1 MRRVVLFLAA
11 TLVAGLFTGIPAASA
26 SPGGAGCH
34 LSGTASFSKGL
45 GQTAQDVV
53 YKFTGKL
60 DNCQSSVGSYKSA
73 TISAKG
79 KGSLSCGQGTSAG
92 VATVKWDNG
101 KKSVVPYTTTSFA
114 ALVIVQGTVK
124 SGEFAGQGSIGTLA
138 FEANAPDCFG
148 AGVKTANFDG
158 FDGYGSYQ

>member
-1 MRRVVLFLAA
+1 MVL
-11 TLVAGLFTGIPAASA
+11 LVSMALVGGLFTGVQQASA
-26 SPGGAGCH
+26 APGGAGCH
-34 LSGTASFSKGL
+34 IAGTATFSKGL
-45 GQTAQDVV
+45 NQNAQNLL

-60 DNCQSSVGSYKSA
+60 DNCQSSGTAYSGA

-92 VATVKWDNG
+92 VATVKWSNG
-101 KKSVVPYTTTSFA
+101 KKSVVPYTTTSFG

-124 SGEFAGQGSIGTLA
+124 SGEFAGAGTLGALA
-138 FEANAPDCFG
+138 FEANAPDCVG

-158 FDGYGSYQ
+158 FDGYGNYQ